1 VAWSKAFFDQTFEAD
16 LVTLRTA
23 LRRLIAA
30 TKAMDNRPY
39 SFAEAADIYLV
50 ALGAPLDEAHED
62 FSVVF
67 DQLRLLSG
75 GDSVFADWAVS
86 TFNRFFYS
94 DLKELMAPHPSP
106 ATDDRSSSS
115 ADDGDSK
122 KIVPV
127 HVERFN
133 SSDPLHLLFA
143 GHAAKILSTSYGRE
157 GELALITRLLANHS
171 ICSDVSDRSSSP
183 VESLISWMELV
194 AGEGGSGCVAP
205 QLLLEVLSRS
215 LDNVRPVSFEKVMIL
230 VQFIAVVLVM
240 TVVTTMVWYDRRIA
254 PV

>member
-1 VAWSKAFFDQTFEAD
+1 MAWSKAIFDQTFEAD
-16 LVTLRTA
+16 FITLRTA

-30 TKAMDNRPY
+30 TNAMDNRPY
-39 SFAEAADIYLV
+39 SFAEAADIYLA
-50 ALGAPLDEAHED
+50 ALSAPLDEAHED

-75 GDSVFADWAVS
+75 GDSVFANWAVR
-86 TFNRFFYS
+86 TFNRLFYS
-94 DLKELMAPHPSP
+94 DLKELMALHPSHT
-106 ATDDRSSSS
+106 TDDSSS
-115 ADDGDSK
+115 ADDGDAK

-127 HVERFN
+127 RVERFN

-143 GHAAKILSTSYGRE
+143 GHAAKILSTSCGRE
-157 GELALITRLLANHS
+157 SDLALITRLLATHS
-171 ICSDVSDRSSSP
+171 ICNDDSDCSSSP
-183 VESLISWMELV
+183 GESLISWMELV
-194 AGEGGSGCVAP
+194 TGEGGGCVAP

-230 VQFIAVVLVM
+230 VLLIAVVLVM
-240 TVVTTMVWYDRRIA
+240 TVVTTMVWCDRRIA